1 MCKIG
6 PMSDFR
12 SYSPDLGLEKSTIT
26 LSPFESHHLVGTNRA
41 KVGDEVILFNGAGLE
56 WKARLEKADKRRSVL
71 IKKEAIHNNRPTQN
85 ITLAIALIKGKTFD
99 SILRQATELG
109 VTRIQPLISQWTQV
123 QIKNAESK
131 CKKWQLQLVEACKQS
146 GNPWL
151 PTLSAPKKLDL
162 FLAENPIETAVVA
175 SLEST
180 AKIWSD
186 LQLSKAVTL
195 FIGPEGDF
203 TPDEYQLLIESG
215 AQPVSLGPHVLR
227 SETATVSALS
237 VLSEFMNQIED

>member
-1 MCKIG
+1 MEL
-6 PMSDFR
+6 MSDFR
-12 SYSPDLGLEKSTIT
+12 SYAPDLGLEKSTIT

-41 KVGDEVILFNGAGLE
+41 KQGNEVILFNGTGLE
-56 WKARLEKADKRRSVL
+56 WKARLEKADKRRCVL
-71 IKKEAIHNNRPTQN
+71 IKKEAFHYNRPTKN

-109 VTRIQPLISQWTQV
+109 IARIQPLTTQWTQV

-131 CKKWQLQLVEACKQS
+131 CKKWQMQLVEACKQS

-151 PTLSAPKKLDL
+151 PILSDPKKLDQL
-162 FLAENPIETAVVA
+162 LEEDPIETAVVA
-175 SLEST
+175 SLESK
-180 AKIWSD
+180 AKNWSD
-186 LQLSKAVTL
+186 LKLSRAVTL

-227 SETATVSALS
+227 SETAAVSALS
-237 VLSEFMNQIED
+237 VLSESINQIGD